1 MLRIVIADDN
11 DQVRRYVHEA
21 LEDETDWKVCGEAA
35 TGREA
40 VRLTAELKPDVVV
53 LDLSMPEGNGMDATR
68 EIHKNFPRT
77 EILILTMH
85 ASPELAVAAVAAGA
99 TACLLKSDL
108 SSLLAAV
115 RLCTARSPQELPQ

>member
-40 VRLTAELKPDVVV
+40 VRLTEELRPDVVV

-68 EIHKNFPRT
+68 EIHKNFPGT

-85 ASPELAVAAVAAGA
+85 ASPELALAAVAAGA

-108 SSLLAAV
+108 SSLMNAV
-115 RLCTARSPQELPQ
+115 RLCTARSPQGLPR

>member
-40 VRLTAELKPDVVV
+40 VRLTEELKPDVVV

-68 EIHKNFPRT
+68 EIHKNFPNT

-85 ASPELAVAAVAAGA
+85 ASPELNLAAVAAGA

-108 SSLLAAV
+108 NSLMNAV
-115 RLCTARSPQELPQ
+115 RLCTARSSQGLPQ